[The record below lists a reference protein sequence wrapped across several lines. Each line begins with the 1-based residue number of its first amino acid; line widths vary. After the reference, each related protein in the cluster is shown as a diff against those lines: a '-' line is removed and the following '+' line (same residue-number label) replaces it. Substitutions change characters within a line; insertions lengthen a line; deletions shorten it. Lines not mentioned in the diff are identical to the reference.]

1 MRHILVIDGNPDP
14 APERLSSALAQA
26 YLEGAQS
33 SGCTVQSINVGGID
47 FPILR
52 KAADFNTEAADS
64 AIKDAQD
71 AFLRAEHI
79 VFFYPLWLGG
89 PPALLKAFMEQVAR
103 NQFLLRENKG
113 GFPVGGLKGRSA
125 RVFVTMGMPALL
137 YRTMYGAHGVKAF
150 NRSILGMASL
160 APVRTSYF
168 GGSAITHPNS
178 VRLVE
183 KVRDMGRRKA

>member
-1 MRHILVIDGNPDP
+1 VRHILVIDGNPDP
-14 APERLSSALAQA
+14 APERLTSALALA
-26 YLEGAQS
+26 YLEGAES
-33 SGCTVQSINVGGID
+33 SGCIVRSINIGSID

-52 KAADFNTEAADS
+52 KAADFCTEAADS
-64 AIKDAQD
+64 AIKNAQD
-71 AFLRAEHI
+71 AFLRADHI
-79 VFFYPLWLGG
+79 VFVYPLWLGG

-125 RVFVTMGMPALL
+125 CVIVTMGMPALL
-137 YRTMYGAHGVKAF
+137 YRTLYGAHGVKAF
-150 NRSILGMASL
+150 NRSILNMAGL

-168 GGSAITHPNS
+168 GGNAITQPNS
-178 VRLVE
+178 AHLVE